1 MWSIFHFITSV
12 TMMSRENV
20 KDMKIVFIGGRDL
33 HSAGGIESFM
43 RNLSREL
50 VYLNVIPVVYCESDH
65 FGRETLGG
73 VEIISLK
80 SLPSR
85 FITKPLLGLIATLHA
100 VCFHH
105 DAALFH
111 YNAWS
116 PSLSSWIPR
125 LLGFTTVM
133 QGHGLEWK
141 RTKYS
146 HFQRKIMKFMEM
158 LTAKLNQNLLMCS
171 QEQTDFFATEY
182 HRTAET
188 ITGGVYLP
196 CNKIADEKSYLEKWK
211 LEADKFILFLGRLVQ
226 DKNPDVLIRSFR
238 KMKKRNGL
246 KLVIA
251 GDNPQFPEYVQMLHE
266 TAGNDLDIVFTGN
279 IYGDEKNSLL
289 KNCFCFCLPSTIE
302 GLPIALLEAMAFRV
316 PCVVSD
322 IPACREAIGSNGFYV
337 LPENEDSLCS
347 TIDKLVSEKELYED
361 YYDNEFRIIKEQY
374 TWEIISLK
382 YYRYACK
389 VTRRKIQIMN

>member
-1 MWSIFHFITSV
+1 M
-12 TMMSRENV
+12 
-20 KDMKIVFIGGRDL
+20 
-33 HSAGGIESFM
+33 
-43 RNLSREL
+43 
-50 VYLNVIPVVYCESDH
+50 
-65 FGRETLGG
+65 
-73 VEIISLK
+73 
-80 SLPSR
+80 
-85 FITKPLLGLIATLHA
+85 
-100 VCFHH
+100 
-105 DAALFH
+105 
-111 YNAWS
+111 
-116 PSLSSWIPR
+116 
-125 LLGFTTVM
+125 
-133 QGHGLEWK
+133 
-141 RTKYS
+141 
-146 HFQRKIMKFMEM
+146 
-158 LTAKLNQNLLMCS
+158 
-171 QEQTDFFATEY
+171 
-182 HRTAET
+182 
-188 ITGGVYLP
+188 
-196 CNKIADEKSYLEKWK
+196 
-211 LEADKFILFLGRLVQ
+211 FLGRLVQ

-347 TIDKLVSEKELYED
+347 TIDKLVSEKELYKD
-361 YYDNEFRIIKEQY
+361 YYDNEFRIIKKQY

-389 VTRRKIQIMN
+389 ITGRKIQIMN

>member
-50 VYLNVIPVVYCESDH
+50 VYLNVTPVIYCESDH
-65 FGRETLGG
+65 FGRKTLNGI
-73 VEIISLK
+73 EIISLK

-85 FITKPLLGLIATLHA
+85 FITKPILGLIATLHA

-111 YNAWS
+111 YNAWP

-146 HFQRKIMKFMEM
+146 HFQRKIAVMSKRIFFLRNIIEQLKQSQEEFIYHAIELRMRNRI
-158 LTAKLNQNLLMCS
+158 LKNGNSRRISSYCFLDVWFRIKILMC
-171 QEQTDFFATEY
+171 
-182 HRTAET
+182 
-188 ITGGVYLP
+188 
-196 CNKIADEKSYLEKWK
+196 
-211 LEADKFILFLGRLVQ
+211 
-226 DKNPDVLIRSFR
+226 
-238 KMKKRNGL
+238 
-246 KLVIA
+246 
-251 GDNPQFPEYVQMLHE
+251 
-266 TAGNDLDIVFTGN
+266 
-279 IYGDEKNSLL
+279 
-289 KNCFCFCLPSTIE
+289 
-302 GLPIALLEAMAFRV
+302 
-316 PCVVSD
+316 
-322 IPACREAIGSNGFYV
+322 
-337 LPENEDSLCS
+337 
-347 TIDKLVSEKELYED
+347 
-361 YYDNEFRIIKEQY
+361 
-374 TWEIISLK
+374 
-382 YYRYACK
+382 
-389 VTRRKIQIMN
+389 